1 MNMSNFWD
9 FNVWGPFNLMA
20 VLLLSLL
27 AANLLK
33 KYIPGLEQS
42 LIPSSVLGG
51 GILLVISSVYTPLTG
66 KVLFDTA
73 FFGGNGTAI
82 LEVVTYHALALGFI
96 ASTFK
101 SGGGKMTK
109 QRTVEIFNSG
119 VTTVA
124 TYLLQAILGMG
135 VSIAA
140 VFLLTDFNFPAAGV
154 LLPFGYGQGTGQAL
168 NYGTIYEGL
177 GFEGGK
183 SFGLTVAALGFL
195 SASIGGVIHL
205 NILRRRGLVVRS
217 AADDGRVM
225 AEEVQGEGEIPM
237 FGSMDKMTVQIAFIA
252 GAYLLAFGLMYG
264 LGLLLPGMKSVIF
277 GFNFL
282 LGVLAATLI
291 KLVLN
296 WLNRKKIIR
305 RKQINDFLM
314 TRASNCCFD
323 VMVVAGIAVIRLDI
337 VEKYWGILAIM
348 GVLGAVAT
356 FWYTR
361 KVAVSL
367 FPGYV
372 EEQFLTTYGMLT
384 GTASTGVILLREI
397 DGRFET
403 PAADNMVYQNFPAIV
418 FGFPMMLLATLA
430 PQKPYLTFGILVAF
444 FIAMNILLFRSK
456 IFGKKS
462 KTK

>member
-9 FNVWGPFNLMA
+9 FSVWGPFNLIT

-27 AANLLK
+27 AANIVK
-33 KYIPGLEQS
+33 KYIPGMEKS

-51 GILLVISSVYTPLTG
+51 GILLVISSVFTLCTG
-66 KVLFDTA
+66 KAMFDTA
-73 FFGGNGTAI
+73 FFGGNGSAA
-82 LEVVTYHALALGFI
+82 LEIITYHALALGFI

-119 VTTVA
+119 VTTVS
-124 TYLLQAILGMG
+124 TYLLQAILGMA

-140 VFLLTDFNFPAAGV
+140 VWMLSDFNFPAAGV
-154 LLPFGYGQGTGQAL
+154 LLPFGFGQGTGQAL

-205 NILRRRGLVVRS
+205 NLLRRHGLVVRS
-217 AADDGRVM
+217 AAADSQM
-225 AEEVQGEGEIPM
+225 FSEEVQGEGEIPM
-237 FGSMDKMTVQIAFIA
+237 FGSMDKMTVQIAFIC
-252 GAYLLAFGLMYG
+252 GAYLLAYGMMYG

-282 LGVLAATLI
+282 LGVLSATLI
-291 KLVLN
+291 KAVMG
-296 WLNRKKIIR
+296 WLNRKQIIR
-305 RKQINDFLM
+305 RKQTNDFLM

-337 VEKYWGILAIM
+337 VEKYWGILLIM
-348 GVLGAVAT
+348 GVIGAVST
-356 FWYTR
+356 YLYTR
-361 KVAVSL
+361 KIAVTL

-384 GTASTGVILLREI
+384 GTASTGIILLREI

-430 PQKPYLTFGILVAF
+430 PQKPYLTFGILVVF
-444 FIAMNILLFRSK
+444 FIAMNVLLFRSK
-456 IFGKKS
+456 LFGKK
-462 KTK
+462 K

>member
-1 MNMSNFWD
+1 MSNFWD
-9 FNVWGPFNLMA
+9 FSVWGPFNLMA

-51 GILLVISSVYTPLTG
+51 GILLVISSLFTTFTG
-66 KVLFDTA
+66 KALFDTD
-73 FFGGNGTAI
+73 FFGGNGSAV
-82 LEVVTYHALALGFI
+82 LEIITYHALALGFI

-101 SGGGKMTK
+101 GGSGKMTR

-124 TYLLQAILGMG
+124 TYLLQAVLGMG
-135 VSIAA
+135 VSIATVWLIA
-140 VFLLTDFNFPAAGV
+140 DFNFPAAGV

-168 NYGTIYEGL
+168 NYGTIYESL
-177 GFEGGK
+177 GFVGGK
-183 SFGLTVAALGFL
+183 SFGLTVAAMGFL

-205 NILRRRGLVVRS
+205 NLLRRRGLVVRS
-217 AADDGRVM
+217 AAQDGRINT
-225 AEEVQGEGEIPM
+225 EEVQGENEIPM

-252 GAYLLAFGLMYG
+252 GAYLLAFGMMYG

-282 LGVLAATLI
+282 LGVLSATLI
-291 KLVLN
+291 KGVMG

-305 RKQINDFLM
+305 RKQTNDFLM

-337 VEKYWGILAIM
+337 VEKYWGMLLVM

-356 FWYTR
+356 YFYTR
-361 KVAVSL
+361 YIAVSL
-367 FPGYV
+367 FPGYA

-384 GTASTGVILLREI
+384 GTASTGIILLREI
-397 DGRFET
+397 DGRFQT

-430 PQKPYLTFGILVAF
+430 PRKPYLTFGILVVF
-444 FIAMNILLFRSK
+444 FLSMNLLLFRSR
-456 IFGKKS
+456 IFNRKK
-462 KTK
+462 